1 MAADRGC
8 IEEEFDLPS
17 TLPLMPCGW
26 GEGQL
31 GLGFGFEP
39 SVLIEGTWETLGVQF
54 VFSAKREDWMQL
66 VGVLETGEKPNS
78 SAETV
83 LWVPLIPVA

>member
-1 MAADRGC
+1 
-8 IEEEFDLPS
+8 
-17 TLPLMPCGW
+17 MPCWW

-66 VGVLETGEKPNS
+66 VGVLETGEKQNS